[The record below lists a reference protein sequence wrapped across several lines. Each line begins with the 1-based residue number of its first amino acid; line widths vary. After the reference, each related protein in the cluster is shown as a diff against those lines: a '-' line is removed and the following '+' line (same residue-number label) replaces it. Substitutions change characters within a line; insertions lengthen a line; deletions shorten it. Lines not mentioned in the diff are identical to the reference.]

1 MHWRDCTRSLDL
13 LSTDRIAEEALEPS
27 MARSIL
33 FVCTGNIFRSLVA
46 EYAVR
51 AQLGSKSPYCV
62 GSAGIEAKPQTIH
75 PVILDRLVQRGADPS
90 AHVQRKLTQEVI
102 ERVDLIIAMGVDHR
116 DYIQRQFG
124 RRVPLFNEVSLG
136 RETPILD
143 LHEALPDWERDLEHA
158 RDYVES
164 VIEHI
169 WDTAP
174 ALVARLP
181 HFL

>member
-1 MHWRDCTRSLDL
+1 
-13 LSTDRIAEEALEPS
+13 
-27 MARSIL
+27 MARSIV

-51 AQLGSKSPYCV
+51 AQVGSKCPYSV
-62 GSAGIEAKPQTIH
+62 ESAGIEAKPQTIH
-75 PVILDRLVQRGADPS
+75 PVIRDRLILKGADPS
-90 AHVQRKLTQEVI
+90 AHVQRKLTREVI
-102 ERVDLIIAMGVDHR
+102 ERVDLIIAMGEDHR
-116 DYIQRQFG
+116 DFIQRRFG

-136 RETPILD
+136 REIPILD
-143 LHEALPDWERDLEHA
+143 LHEALPDWERDLERA

-169 WDTAP
+169 WNAAP